1 MVGVAEAESREEI
14 QEPSWLSCEGKA
26 APLVAAGMPKLG
38 YVTWQYNIFQ
48 DTN

>member
-1 MVGVAEAESREEI
+1 MVGVAEVKSREEI

-26 APLVAAGMPKLG
+26 APLLAAGMLKLG
-38 YVTWQYNIFQ
+38 YVTWRYTIFQ